1 MSSPLVSVIIP
12 VYNAEKYIEQTIQ
25 SVLQQ
30 TFQDFEIIV
39 LNDGSK
45 DHSGEIIQR
54 MQQADNRIQYI
65 PKANTGV
72 SDTRNIGISKAKGKY
87 LAFLDADDLWKPDNL
102 ERKISKLSETE
113 KKWIFSDHESIDE
126 NGNLISDTKRVLSS
140 NDILNRLLLWDRGDV
155 VPGPCSNIVAEKK
168 LFDEGVKFDVSLSSP
183 ADRDICIQLA
193 ATTEPAIIQEKL
205 WQYRIHAQSM
215 SNQNL
220 KVAKEVIVFIKKM
233 KNSTLFESRDV
244 KRKALS
250 NLYYMLAG
258 YYNNNGHKL
267 SGLKYFGKAVLL
279 SPGNVWNKK
288 ISFKPNSSNK
298 K

>member
-1 MSSPLVSVIIP
+1 MPSPLVTVIIP
-12 VYNAEKYIEQTIQ
+12 VYNAEKYIAQTIQ

-45 DHSGEIIQR
+45 DQSGEIIQKL
-54 MQQADNRIQYI
+54 QQTDSRIYYI
-65 PKANTGV
+65 PKSNSGV
-72 SDTRNIGISKAKGKY
+72 SDTRNIGIANAKGKY
-87 LAFLDADDLWKPDNL
+87 LAFLDADDLWKPENL
-102 ERKISKLSETE
+102 GLKIAKLADTG
-113 KKWIFSDHESIDE
+113 KKWVFSDHESIEE
-126 NGNLISDTKRVLSS
+126 NGNLLPEAIRTLTSKNL
-140 NDILNRLLLWDRGDV
+140 LNRLLLWDRGDV

-168 LFDEGVKFDVSLSSP
+168 LFDEGVRFDVSLSSP

-193 ATTEPAIIQEKL
+193 AVAEPAIIHEKL
-205 WQYRIHAQSM
+205 WQYRIHSQSM

-220 KVAKEVIVFIKKM
+220 KVAKEVMVFIKKM

-258 YYNNNGHKL
+258 YYNNNGHKF
-267 SGLKYFGKAVLL
+267 SGLKYFSRAVLL
-279 SPGNVWNKK
+279 SPGNIWSKK
-288 ISFKPNSSNK
+288 ISSKLNSSK
-298 K
+298 KK